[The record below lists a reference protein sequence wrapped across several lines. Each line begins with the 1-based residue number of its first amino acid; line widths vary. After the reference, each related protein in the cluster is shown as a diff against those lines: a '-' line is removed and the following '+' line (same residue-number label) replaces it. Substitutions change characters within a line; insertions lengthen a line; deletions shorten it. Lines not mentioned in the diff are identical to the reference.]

1 MTKWHRSPLLAVFV
15 FLAASILTPSSIL
28 AQTAATISGVVQD
41 DTGAVLPGVTLSA
54 ISLGTGTVR
63 SAVSDDQGRYQVSN
77 LGVGEHEV
85 RAELA
90 GFRVGVRRGV
100 VLTIGRM
107 AVVDF
112 ILALGALSEEL
123 IVTGEAS
130 LVEHTV
136 SDLSSTVSTTQ
147 IQTLPMNARDL
158 SKLIT
163 LNAGVIHFRH
173 AGGSNTS
180 GYGARMSVGGARVL
194 QNSFTLD
201 GTEITGFQGGTP
213 GGVTGG
219 IMGVDTIREFKVITN
234 AFSAQHGRAAGANIV
249 AITNSGTNQLH
260 GTGVWYHRNDNL
272 DAKNFFD
279 VGQPPQLRR
288 HQYGFSLGGPIVRDR
303 TFVFGSLERLSERL
317 GRTQSVLVPTAA
329 AREGILPGRIV
340 EIDPKVRPYLALW
353 PLPNG
358 PDLGGGVGVYSG
370 PTNQP
375 TSQDYFSARV
385 DHRLSNNHSFFVR
398 YLFDQSE
405 RTTPS
410 LIGIVNTN
418 TNIRNQYLTLEHASV
433 FTPNLVGR
441 IRVGFN
447 RSRDSNGDRDGVMD
461 TVNEVPG
468 RSAVD
473 PFDPN
478 LVFLTG
484 RPIGLITVSGIGGI
498 DGVESFRSHVLNSY
512 QYNFDLDYT
521 RRSHSL
527 KTGLDVT
534 RDIFHRTADTFVG
547 GEWEF
552 GSFVNFL
559 ENRPGNF
566 RIRGPESEAGRT
578 LFQTSYGAYLQ
589 DDWKVRP
596 RVTLNLGVR
605 YEFQTV
611 PYEKW
616 GRLSN
621 LRSPSDPA
629 YTQGGPLWNN
639 PSTKNI
645 SPRLG
650 FVWDPFGDGRTS
662 IRAGAGLFWEHIG
675 MKVVTTPI
683 FSGPPY
689 SSNINP
695 LPASLP
701 GMFPNVDAILGE
713 LAEGAIIAH
722 AVDPNLLNPRTGK
735 WNLSL
740 QREIGLQNVLT
751 LAYTGSRGVHLIS
764 RFEYTRPEPVR
775 LDDGRWFYPPGGQ
788 IMNPNFSRLEWYTT
802 GSSSNYHGMQLGF
815 QRRLSAGLRA
825 GLAYTWSKSTDT
837 SSANW
842 AGEAGD
848 TRILTP
854 FDIRLDKA
862 LSNFDV
868 RHNLIVDFG
877 YELPFGQSLSGL
889 SGALVKGWQISGIL
903 QATSGFPV
911 TITSDRRLTHPLI
924 FAGGRPDL
932 VPGASNNPVLGGPNQ
947 YFDVMA
953 FAPQQRGFHG
963 TLGRNTLIGPGL
975 LNLDLS
981 ALKSFVL
988 RGDHALQF
996 RAEVFNVLNRTN
1008 FSQPSRNVFNNRG
1021 NRVVGAGRISSTSTT
1036 ARQIQ
1041 VALRYQF

>member
-1 MTKWHRSPLLAVFV
+1 MLTWQRSP
-15 FLAASILTPSSIL
+15 FLAFLVLLFVSMLTPPPVDG
-28 AQTAATISGVVQD
+28 QTAATMSGVVRD
-41 DTGAVLPGVTLSA
+41 HTEAVLPGVTVTAKTLA
-54 ISLGTGTVR
+54 TGTVR
-63 SAVSDDQGRYQVSN
+63 TSVTDPEGKYQITN

-90 GFRVGVRRGV
+90 GFRTGVRRGI

-107 AVVDF
+107 AVADF
-112 ILALGALSEEL
+112 TLEVGALSEML
-123 IVTGEAS
+123 IVTGEAP
-130 LVEHTV
+130 LVERTV
-136 SDLSSTVSTTQ
+136 SDLSSTVTTTQ

-163 LNAGVIHFRH
+163 LNAGVTHFRH
-173 AGGSNTS
+173 VGGSDTS

-234 AFSAQHGRAAGANIV
+234 AFSAQYGRAAGANIV
-249 AITNSGTNQLH
+249 AITNSGTNQIH
-260 GTGVWYHRNDNL
+260 GTGVWYHRNDAL

-279 VGQPPQLRR
+279 VGEPPQLRR
-288 HQYGFSLGGPIVRDR
+288 HQYGFSLGGPISRDR
-303 TFVFGSLERLSERL
+303 TFAFASLERLTERL
-317 GRTQSVLVPTAA
+317 GRTQSVLVPTAL
-329 AREGILPGRIV
+329 ARQGILPDRV
-340 EIDPKVRPYLALW
+340 VQVDPKVKPYLALW

-358 PDLGGGVGVYSG
+358 PELGGGVGLYLG

-375 TSQDYFSARV
+375 TSQDYFSGRV
-385 DHRLSNNHSFFVR
+385 DHRLTKNHSFFVR
-398 YLFDQSE
+398 YLFDESQ

-410 LIGIVNTN
+410 LIGIVNVN
-418 TNIRNQYLTLEHASV
+418 TAIRNQYLTLEHASV

-441 IRVGFN
+441 MRVGFN
-447 RSRDSNGDRDGVMD
+447 RSRDSNGDREGVMD
-461 TVNEVPG
+461 TVNDVPG
-468 RSAVD
+468 RAPVD

-478 LVFLTG
+478 LVFLSG
-484 RPIGLITVSGIGGI
+484 RPLGLITVTGIGGI
-498 DGVESFRSHVLNSY
+498 DGVESFRSHILNSY

-521 RRSHSL
+521 RKAHSL
-527 KTGLDVT
+527 KTGATVT

-552 GSFVNFL
+552 GSFANFL
-559 ENRPGNF
+559 QNRPGNF
-566 RIRGPESEAGRT
+566 RLRGPTSEAART
-578 LFQTSYGAYLQ
+578 LFQTSYGFYAQ
-589 DDWKVRP
+589 DDWSVRP
-596 RVTLNLGVR
+596 NVTLNLGVR

-621 LRSPSDPA
+621 LRSPSDEA
-629 YTQGGPLWNN
+629 YTQGGPLWDN

-662 IRAGAGLFWEHIG
+662 IRGGAGLFWEHIG

-695 LPASLP
+695 LPGDLP
-701 GMFPNVDAILGE
+701 GMFPNVDAILDR
-713 LAEGAIIAH
+713 LVEGATIAH
-722 AVDPNLLNPRTGK
+722 AVDPHLQNPRTGK
-735 WNLSL
+735 WNLSV
-740 QREIGLQNVLT
+740 QRELWPQTMLAV
-751 LAYTGSRGVHLIS
+751 AYTGSRGAHLVS
-764 RFEYTRPEPVR
+764 RFEYTRPQPVL
-775 LDDGRWFYPPGGQ
+775 LDDGRWFYPPGGA
-788 IMNPNFSRLEWYTT
+788 IMNPKFARLEWYTT
-802 GSSSNYHGMQLGF
+802 KSRSNYHGMQVGL
-815 QRRLSAGLRA
+815 QRRVTDGLRA
-825 GLAYTWSKSTDT
+825 GVAYTWSKSIDT

-842 AGEAGD
+842 AGEAGA
-848 TRILTP
+848 TTILTP
-854 FDIRLDKA
+854 FDIELDLG

-877 YELPFGQSLSGL
+877 YELPFGQTLSGF
-889 SGALVKGWQISGIL
+889 SGALLKGWQVMGIF
-903 QATSGFPV
+903 QAMSGFPA

-924 FAGGRPDL
+924 FFGGRPDL
-932 VPGASNNPVLGGPNQ
+932 VAGASNNPVLGGPDE
-947 YFDVMA
+947 YFDVTA
-953 FAPQQRGFHG
+953 FTPQQRGFHG

-981 ALKSFVL
+981 LLKDFALRS
-988 RGDHALQF
+988 DHKVQF
-996 RAEVFNVLNRTN
+996 RAEVFNVLNRAN
-1008 FSQPSRNVFNNRG
+1008 FSQPATNVFNNQG
-1021 NRVVGAGRISSTSTT
+1021 NRVAGAGRISSTSTT